1 MSPSNTLKDSLSKRT
16 VTEIAAKIKS
26 GSMSMEAMIDMIEK
40 ALAAKMISSK
50 QALHLLGL
58 AFKSLSKD
66 GKARYPKLS
75 ALLSMLSRGHSSQT
89 STSSST
95 TVPVTGVKLDATSI
109 GMHSEQSAWLK
120 ATVLPENATNTAV
133 TWSSA
138 NPSIA
143 KVDSNGKVSGV
154 SAGVTTV
161 TVKADGGYTAS
172 CTIVVTQF
180 VHVTGI
186 SFGTSALSLNVG
198 HHVIMDPIITPSN
211 ATNKTV
217 KWESSY
223 KGIATIDSDGMITGV
238 APGKVHI
245 TGTTVDGGKTA
256 DLILT
261 VK

>member
-1 MSPSNTLKDSLSKRT
+1 M
-16 VTEIAAKIKS
+16 
-26 GSMSMEAMIDMIEK
+26 
-40 ALAAKMISSK
+40 
-50 QALHLLGL
+50 
-58 AFKSLSKD
+58 
-66 GKARYPKLS
+66 
-75 ALLSMLSRGHSSQT
+75 
-89 STSSST
+89 
-95 TVPVTGVKLDATSI
+95 
-109 GMHSEQSAWLK
+109 
-120 ATVLPENATNTAV
+120 
-133 TWSSA
+133 
-138 NPSIA
+138 
-143 KVDSNGKVSGV
+143 
-154 SAGVTTV
+154 TTV

-198 HHVIMDPIITPSN
+198 YHVIMDPIITPSN

>member
-1 MSPSNTLKDSLSKRT
+1 MAPINNTLSRTTASEISK
-16 VTEIAAKIKS
+16 EIQT
-26 GSMSMEAMIDMIEK
+26 GSKPLEAMIDLIEK
-40 ALAAKMISSK
+40 ALVAKKISSK
-50 QALHLLGL
+50 QAIQLLAVAL
-58 AFKSLSKD
+58 KTVKKD
-66 GKARYPKLS
+66 GKARFPKLATLIA
-75 ALLSMLSRGHSSQT
+75 ALNKRTTSPT
-89 STSSST
+89 STSQ
-95 TVPVTGVKLDATSI
+95 TVPVTGVKLDASSI
-109 GMHSEQSAWLK
+109 GMHSEQTAWLK
-120 ATVLPENATNTAV
+120 ATVSPENATNTAV

-180 VHVTGI
+180 IHVTGI
-186 SFGTSALSLNVG
+186 SLVNSAITIGVG

-211 ATNKTV
+211 ATDKTV
-217 KWESSY
+217 IWESSY

-238 APGKVHI
+238 SQGKVHI
-245 TGTTVDGGKTA
+245 TGTTVDGGKKV
-256 DLILT
+256 DMILT

>member
-1 MSPSNTLKDSLSKRT
+1 MAPINDSLSRIT
-16 VTEIAAKIKS
+16 ASEISKAIQT
-26 GSMSMEAMIDMIEK
+26 GSMSLEAMIDMIEK
-40 ALAAKMISSK
+40 ALAAKKISSK
-50 QALHLLGL
+50 HALQLLAVAL
-58 AFKSLSKD
+58 KILKKD
-66 GKARYPKLS
+66 GKSRYPKLS
-75 ALLSMLSRGHSSQT
+75 TLIAALSKR
-89 STSSST
+89 STSPASPSPSQ

-109 GMHSEQSAWLK
+109 GMHSEQTIWLK

-143 KVDSNGKVSGV
+143 KVDANGNVSGV

-180 VHVTGI
+180 IHVTGI
-186 SFGTSALSLNVG
+186 SLVNPAITIGVG

-211 ATNKTV
+211 ATDKTV

-223 KGIATIDSDGMITGV
+223 RGIATIDSDGLITGV
-238 APGKVHI
+238 SQGKVHI
-245 TGTTVDGGKTA
+245 TGTTVDGGKKV
-256 DLILT
+256 DMLLT

>member
-1 MSPSNTLKDSLSKRT
+1 MAPINDSLSRIT
-16 VTEIAAKIKS
+16 ASEISKAIQT
-26 GSMSMEAMIDMIEK
+26 GSMSLEAMIDMIEK
-40 ALAAKMISSK
+40 ALAAKKISSK
-50 QALHLLGL
+50 HALQLLAVAL
-58 AFKSLSKD
+58 KILKKD
-66 GKARYPKLS
+66 GKSRYPKLS
-75 ALLSMLSRGHSSQT
+75 TLIAALSKR
-89 STSSST
+89 STSPSSASPSPSQ

-109 GMHSEQSAWLK
+109 GMRTEQTAWLI

-143 KVDSNGKVSGV
+143 KVDANGKVSGI

-180 VHVTGI
+180 IHVTGI
-186 SFGTSALSLNVG
+186 SLVNPAITIGVG

-211 ATNKTV
+211 ATDKTV

-223 KGIATIDSDGMITGV
+223 RGIATIDGDGLITGV
-238 APGKVHI
+238 SQGKVHI
-245 TGTTVDGGKTA
+245 TGTTVDGGKKV
-256 DLILT
+256 DMLLT

>member
-1 MSPSNTLKDSLSKRT
+1 MAPIKDTSSRITASEISKAIQT
-16 VTEIAAKIKS
+16 
-26 GSMSMEAMIDMIEK
+26 GSMSLEAAIDMIEK
-40 ALAAKMISSK
+40 ALAAKKINSK
-50 QALHLLGL
+50 QALQLLAIAL
-58 AFKSLSKD
+58 KLLKKD

-75 ALLSMLSRGHSSQT
+75 TLLVALSKR
-89 STSSST
+89 STSPSSSSPSQ

-120 ATVLPENATNTAV
+120 ATVLPENASNTAV

-143 KVDSNGKVSGV
+143 KVDANGKVTGV

-172 CTIVVTQF
+172 CRIVVTQF
-180 VHVTGI
+180 IHVTGI
-186 SFGTSALSLNVG
+186 SLVNPAITIGVG

-211 ATNKTV
+211 ATDKTV
-217 KWESSY
+217 IWESSY
-223 KGIATIDSDGMITGV
+223 KGIATIDSDGLITGV
-238 APGKVHI
+238 SQGKVHI
-245 TGTTVDGGKTA
+245 TGTTVDGGKKV
-256 DLILT
+256 DMLLT

>member
-1 MSPSNTLKDSLSKRT
+1 MSPTNNLKDALSKRT
-16 VTEIAAKIKS
+16 VTEITAKIKS
-26 GSMSMEAMIDMIEK
+26 GSMSLEALIDLIEK

-50 QALHLLGL
+50 QALQLLGL
-58 AFKSLSKD
+58 ALKSLTKD
-66 GKARYPKLS
+66 GKARYPKLT
-75 ALLSMLSRGHSSQT
+75 ALLVALSRRSSSTT
-89 STSSST
+89 STTPST

-109 GMHSEQSAWLK
+109 GMHSEQSYWLK

-138 NPSIA
+138 NPSIV

-161 TVKADGGYTAS
+161 TAKVDGGYTAS
-172 CTIVVTQF
+172 CTFVITQF

-186 SFGTSALSLNVG
+186 SFGTSSLSLNVG
-198 HHVIMDPIITPSN
+198 YHVIMDPIITPSN

-238 APGKVHI
+238 SPGKVHI
-245 TGTTVDGGKTA
+245 TGTTEDGGKTA

>member
-1 MSPSNTLKDSLSKRT
+1 MAPIKDTSSRITASEISKSIQT
-16 VTEIAAKIKS
+16 
-26 GSMSMEAMIDMIEK
+26 GSMSLEAAIDMIEK
-40 ALAAKMISSK
+40 ALAAKKINSK
-50 QALHLLGL
+50 QALQLLAIAL
-58 AFKSLSKD
+58 KLLKKD

-75 ALLSMLSRGHSSQT
+75 TLLVSLSKR
-89 STSSST
+89 STSPSSSSPSQ

-120 ATVLPENATNTAV
+120 ATVLPENASNTAV

-143 KVDSNGKVSGV
+143 KVDANGKVTGV

-172 CTIVVTQF
+172 CKIVVTQF
-180 VHVTGI
+180 IHVTGI
-186 SFGTSALSLNVG
+186 SLVNPAITIGVG

-211 ATNKTV
+211 ATDKTV
-217 KWESSY
+217 IWESSY
-223 KGIATIDSDGMITGV
+223 KGIATIDSDGLITGV
-238 APGKVHI
+238 SQGKVHI
-245 TGTTVDGGKTA
+245 TGTTVDGGKKV
-256 DLILT
+256 DMLLT

>member
-1 MSPSNTLKDSLSKRT
+1 
-16 VTEIAAKIKS
+16 
-26 GSMSMEAMIDMIEK
+26 MIEK
-40 ALAAKMISSK
+40 ALAAKKINSK
-50 QALHLLGL
+50 QALQLLAIAL
-58 AFKSLSKD
+58 KLLKKD

-75 ALLSMLSRGHSSQT
+75 TLLVALSKR
-89 STSSST
+89 STSPSSSSPSQ

-120 ATVLPENATNTAV
+120 ATVLPENASNTAV

-143 KVDSNGKVSGV
+143 KVDANGKVTGV

-172 CTIVVTQF
+172 CRIVVTQF
-180 VHVTGI
+180 IHVTGI
-186 SFGTSALSLNVG
+186 SLVNPAITIGVG

-211 ATNKTV
+211 ATDKTV
-217 KWESSY
+217 IWESSY
-223 KGIATIDSDGMITGV
+223 KGIATIDSDGLITGV
-238 APGKVHI
+238 SQGKVHI
-245 TGTTVDGGKTA
+245 TGTTVDGGKKV
-256 DLILT
+256 DMILT